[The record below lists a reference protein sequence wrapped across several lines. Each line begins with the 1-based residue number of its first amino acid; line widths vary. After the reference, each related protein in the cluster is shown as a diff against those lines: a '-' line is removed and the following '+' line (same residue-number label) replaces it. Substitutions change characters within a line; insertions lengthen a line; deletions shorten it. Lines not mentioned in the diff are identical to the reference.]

1 MHALGDKADRY
12 SLPRPV
18 QGALGKLRQR
28 KYSLMAFKS
37 SWSRASEA
45 KTNSDPL
52 GVLGGLRQ
60 PSPVLE
66 EFKETPTVTSGNRL
80 KTSGHRACSQVLAFS
95 LTHWITPGRLPPVL
109 TCLLIYKTGVNP
121 SHRGWFY

>member
-52 GVLGGLRQ
+52 GCWRPETAKHSVGGVQGDSYSDVR
-60 PSPVLE
+60 E
-66 EFKETPTVTSGNRL
+66 RT
-80 KTSGHRACSQVLAFS
+80 
-95 LTHWITPGRLPPVL
+95 
-109 TCLLIYKTGVNP
+109 
-121 SHRGWFY
+121 

>member
-52 GVLGGLRQ
+52 GC
-60 PSPVLE
+60 LE
-66 EFKETPTVTSGNRL
+66 
-80 KTSGHRACSQVLAFS
+80 A
-95 LTHWITPGRLPPVL
+95 
-109 TCLLIYKTGVNP
+109 
-121 SHRGWFY
+121 